1 MVGSQQS
8 LPWRM
13 QVVHSGDIICE
24 GIIRIQKEPVKAE
37 PPREEQ
43 PAAKRTVE
51 AEPVQDPAAQP
62 APIANGSSRKT
73 VKPQPKQEDSAKA
86 MTKV

>member
-1 MVGSQQS
+1 
-8 LPWRM
+8 M

-24 GIIRIQKEPVKAE
+24 GIIRIQKEPIKPE

-43 PAAKRTVE
+43 PAAQTAVE
-51 AEPVQDPAAQP
+51 AEPVQDPAAHP
-62 APIANGSSRKT
+62 VTDGSIKKA

-86 MTKV
+86 MTKVWVAYF